1 MTHREPLR
9 DGGAEDEP
17 TLLDQM
23 GGVSGLVATTLPVVV
38 LVPVNA
44 TWGLVPA
51 MVAAIAV
58 AVAIFVWR
66 LARRDTLQP
75 AVSGLFGVLIGAAI
89 AFAMGDAKGF
99 FVYGI
104 WYSAI
109 AAALFC
115 LSIVIRRPA
124 VGIIWEGLNG
134 RSGWR
139 EDRRVVRAY
148 DIATVAWALVF
159 AARFVVQN
167 RFYRADDVE
176 WLGVA
181 RILMGWPLT
190 ALVLLVTV
198 VAVRSA
204 REAKER
210 GDAPGGAVD
219 DGVDAGSDGADRK
232 KRG

>member
-1 MTHREPLR
+1 
-9 DGGAEDEP
+9 
-17 TLLDQM
+17 M

-44 TWGLVPA
+44 AWGLVPA
-51 MVAAIAV
+51 MIAAV
-58 AVAIFVWR
+58 AVAAAIFVWR
-66 LARRDTLQP
+66 LARRETLQP

-89 AFAMGDAKGF
+89 AFLVGDAKGF
-99 FVYGI
+99 FLYGI
-104 WYSAI
+104 WYSA
-109 AAALFC
+109 AAAVLFT
-115 LSIVIRRPA
+115 LSILVRRPA
-124 VGIIWEGLNG
+124 VGLIWEGLNG

-148 DIATVAWALVF
+148 DIATAAWAVVF

-167 RFYRADDVE
+167 GFYRADDVA

-198 VAVRSA
+198 LAVRAARGRDAEGSA
-204 REAKER
+204 GA
-210 GDAPGGAVD
+210 GDDAPIDASA
-219 DGVDAGSDGADRK
+219 DGPAQRPARPGDEGADA
-232 KRG
+232 